1 MANTRD
7 PSPPLPFGSPQ
18 QYKEELANVQAR
30 GRVTPVTP
38 AYLDSV
44 GGLRDLL
51 GKKIYSEVSIRG
63 NIGTQAIADDGE
75 AERARMGRARTP
87 FVLTCQEWLS
97 APYPRYIVASV
108 NPSEVQWRLA
118 QRAAA
123 QKTRVGEIVHYWR
136 DRFRNTYYDEP
147 QLTITFQSGNIMPI
161 RQNPPIKQ
169 TVATSTAGQF
179 VTESLNVGVRY
190 VTDESETTP
199 QVPPGLANFYEFIEL
214 VDTQK
219 VLDSGD
225 CNYIYIMYNS
235 RLFANMTLAGLFTPE
250 GMSWADSANDP
261 NQVNSWTANFT
272 VYDSFPRL
280 NDRTALLN
288 MFQQAGWGRI

>member
-7 PSPPLPFGSPQ
+7 QAPPLPFGSPA

-30 GRVTPVTP
+30 GRVQPVTTD
-38 AYLDSV
+38 YLDGV
-44 GGLRDLL
+44 RGLRDLL
-51 GKKIYSEVSIRG
+51 GRQLYSQVAIRG
-63 NIGTQAIADDGE
+63 NIGTEAIADYDE
-75 AERARMGRARTP
+75 ADQARMGRARSP

-97 APYPRYIVASV
+97 ADQPRYIIASV

-123 QKTRVGEIVHYWR
+123 QKTRGGEIVHYWR

-161 RQNPPIKQ
+161 RQKPPIKQ
-169 TVATSTAGQF
+169 TVTTGSIEA
-179 VTESLNVGVRY
+179 LNVGVRY
-190 VTDESETTP
+190 VEDTSETTP
-199 QVPPGLANFYEFIEL
+199 QVPPGLQNFYEFIEL

-225 CNYIYIMYNS
+225 VNYVYIMYNS
-235 RLFANMTLAGLFTPE
+235 RIFANMTLAGLFTPE
-250 GMSWADSANDP
+250 GMSWTDAADNP

-280 NDRTALLN
+280 SERTALIR